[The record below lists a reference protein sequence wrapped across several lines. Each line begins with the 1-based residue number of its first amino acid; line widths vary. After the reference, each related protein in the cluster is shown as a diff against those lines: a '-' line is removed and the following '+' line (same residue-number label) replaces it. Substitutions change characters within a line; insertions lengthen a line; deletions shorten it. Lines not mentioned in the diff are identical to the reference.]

1 MALPRPA
8 EGSAGV
14 ERLEKLKG
22 ALPHG
27 LRRASHSLSSCGGN
41 GQTRSVRFPS
51 PTIDRSIDWLRALS
65 TRFIGYMLELVYTHA
80 YID

>member
-27 LRRASHSLSSCGGN
+27 VCRASHNLSVLR
-41 GQTRSVRFPS
+41 GQWANPLGAI
-51 PTIDRSIDWLRALS
+51 PIPDD
-65 TRFIGYMLELVYTHA
+65 
-80 YID
+80 